1 MRGIRRLVTETVS
14 LAVFG
19 VVFIVPFAFIVLT
32 ALKDESESLL
42 REFSLPDDVNLVE
55 NVQEVVQARDYLL
68 VTAFQNSIVVTVS
81 VVTGIVILGGMVG
94 YVLQRRPG
102 RAAGAVNLLTLAG
115 LVIPPAVVPT
125 IWVLQNLGLFKS
137 LPGLVLVQI
146 AFLLPFSVLLFRAFV
161 ASIPREIDEAALIDG
176 CSPLSLYFRVIF
188 PLMRPVT
195 ITVILT
201 TSVTVFN
208 DFVNPLYFTPGDEN
222 VTVQLTLFNYISQ
235 FSTQYNLLFTNI
247 LLITVPPLLA
257 FIFFNRKLVDGMTA
271 GAIKG

>member
-1 MRGIRRLVTETVS
+1 MRGLRRLATETVS
-14 LAVFG
+14 LAVFA

-32 ALKDESESLL
+32 ALKDENESLL
-42 REFSLPDDVNLVE
+42 LEFSLPEDVNLVE
-55 NVQEVVQARDYLL
+55 NVQEVVEARDYLL

-102 RAAGAVNLLTLAG
+102 RVAGAVNLLTLAG

-146 AFLLPFSVLLFRAFV
+146 AFMLPFSVLLFRAFV

-247 LLITVPPLLA
+247 LLITIPPLLA

-271 GAIKG
+271 GAVKG